1 MLTFFISLV
10 CRENAFFESI
20 KNFSLNKSSLTQKM
34 HRLRAR
40 FDHLLNHNFP
50 SRYIHKV
57 KIVKKLNVSKTL
69 RFTIDPKNWDFS
81 IFCLFVDYRFTILRV
96 DDQAPTFFKT
106 SVLAWHY
113 CCSYYVTRQVK
124 YSNVCALASPSV
136 LFS

>member
-40 FDHLLNHNFP
+40 SDHLLNV
-50 SRYIHKV
+50 YIV

-81 IFCLFVDYRFTILRV
+81 IFCLFVDYRFTIMRA

-113 CCSYYVTRQVK
+113 CCSYYVSRQVK